1 RMEPA
6 VVHRAVFP
14 SQAHRRL
21 APLVAAAFFG
31 GILLWVPVEKLFLAE
46 LGFTPQTV
54 GLMAAAYAGVVP
66 LLEIPSGIL
75 ADRWSR
81 RGVLLLGNA
90 GLFASVLMGAL
101 STNVPTYIAA

>member
-31 GILLWVPVEKLFLAE
+31 GIALWVPVEKLFLAE
-46 LGFTPQTV
+46 LGFTPQSIGV
-54 GLMAAAYAGVVP
+54 MAAAYAAVVP
-66 LLEIPSGIL
+66 MLEIPSGVL

-81 RGVLLLGNA
+81 RGVLLVGNA
-90 GLFASVLMGAL
+90 GGFLSVLVGGL
-101 STNVPTYIAA
+101 STDKATY